1 MPVPVAPGR
10 WPLLGH
16 TPAML
21 RRRFGFTS
29 SLYTRGDVV
38 RVYLGPME
46 TYFVTS
52 PELTYRILVTDGS
65 DFRKGA
71 MFEKFR
77 PFVGNGLAV
86 SDGVFHLRQRRL
98 MQPSFHHASIAGYA
112 EIMARAAAEL
122 VRPWRP
128 GEVREVDH
136 DMQALAVAIVGEALF
151 STELGKA
158 AIEEARRSI
167 PVILKY
173 GMIRVLSPG
182 FVEKLPIPANRRFD
196 EAVDRMRTIVEELID
211 NWRTGQPGRNDLL
224 SMLLLARDAETGEGM
239 TDEQVRDE
247 VITLLTAGIETS
259 ALALS
264 WLFHEIARHP
274 EVEEKLHNEID
285 EVLGGRQAT
294 AEDVPRL
301 VYTRQVVN
309 EVLRMYPLWI
319 LMRRVTTEVHL
330 GGVRL
335 PPGTEV
341 IISPHAM
348 HFDPRFHDHP
358 DRFDP
363 DRWAGK
369 RAKEL
374 PRGAYIPFGA
384 GAHQCIGNSFAL
396 TEIAI
401 VVATI
406 AAQWRL
412 VPVPGEPLRVKYT
425 TAAYPSRLPMTA
437 VPRFP

>member
-1 MPVPVAPGR
+1 MPAPVAPGR
-10 WPLLGH
+10 WPLIGH

-29 SLYTRGDVV
+29 SLYAHGDVV

-52 PELTYRILVTDGS
+52 PELTHQVLVTDGNN
-65 DFRKGA
+65 FRKGA

-77 PFVGNGLAV
+77 PFVGNGLAL
-86 SDGVFHLRQRRL
+86 SDGVLHLRQRRL
-98 MQPSFHHASIAGYA
+98 MQPAFHHAAIAGYA
-112 EIMARAAAEL
+112 EIMTRAAAEL
-122 VRPWRP
+122 VSPWRP
-128 GEVREVDH
+128 GDVRRVDH

-151 STELGKA
+151 STGLGKA

-173 GMIRVLSPG
+173 GMIRVLSPA
-182 FVEKLPIPANRRFD
+182 FVERLPIPANRRFD
-196 EAVDRMRTIVEELID
+196 AAVDRMRTIVEKLID
-211 NWRTGQPGRNDLL
+211 DWRAERADLL
-224 SMLLLARDAETGEGM
+224 SMLLLARDADTGEGM
-239 TDEQVRDE
+239 TGEQVRDE

-274 EVEEKLHNEID
+274 EVEQKLHNEID

-301 VYTRQVVN
+301 LYTRQVIN

-319 LMRRVTTEVHL
+319 LMRRVTTEVDL

-335 PPGTEV
+335 PPGAEV

-358 DRFDP
+358 GRFDP
-363 DRWAGK
+363 DRWASK

-374 PRGAYIPFGA
+374 PRGAYLPFSA
-384 GAHQCIGNSFAL
+384 GAHQCIGNSFAM

-406 AAQWRL
+406 AAKWRL
-412 VPVPGEPLRVKYT
+412 VPVPGKQVRVKYT
-425 TAAYPSRLPMTA
+425 TTAYPSRLPMTA
-437 VPRFP
+437 VPRFH

>member
-1 MPVPVAPGR
+1 
-10 WPLLGH
+10 
-16 TPAML
+16 ML
-21 RRRFGFTS
+21 RRRFEFTS
-29 SLYTRGDVV
+29 SLYAHGDVV
-38 RVYLGPME
+38 RVHLGPME
-46 TYFVTS
+46 TYFLTS
-52 PELTYRILVTDGS
+52 PELTHQVLVTDGGK
-65 DFRKGA
+65 FRKGA

-77 PFVGNGLAV
+77 PFVGNGLAL
-86 SDGVFHLRQRRL
+86 SDGVHHLRQRRL
-98 MQPSFHHASIAGYA
+98 MQPAFHHAAIARYA
-112 EIMARAAAEL
+112 GIMAGAAAEL
-122 VRPWRP
+122 VRPWKP
-128 GEVREVDH
+128 DEVREVDH
-136 DMQALAVAIVGEALF
+136 DMQALAVATVGEALF

-173 GMIRVLSPG
+173 GMIRVLSPA
-182 FVEKLPIPANRRFD
+182 FVEKLPLPANRRFD
-196 EAVDRMRTIVEELID
+196 GVVDRMRAIVEELID
-211 NWRTGQPGRNDLL
+211 RRRAEQADRSDLL
-224 SMLLLARDAETGEGM
+224 STLLLARDADTGEGM

-274 EVEEKLHNEID
+274 EVERKLHDEID
-285 EVLGGRQAT
+285 DVLGGRQAV

-301 VYTRQVVN
+301 VYTRQVVD

-319 LMRRVTTEVHL
+319 LMRRVTTEVEL
-330 GGVRL
+330 GTVRL
-335 PPGTEV
+335 SPGTEV

-358 DRFDP
+358 GRFDP
-363 DRWAGK
+363 DRWAGG

-374 PRGAYIPFGA
+374 PRGAYLPFGA

-401 VVATI
+401 AVATI
-406 AAQWRL
+406 AAKWRL
-412 VPVPGEPLRVKYT
+412 VPVPGKPVRVKHT
-425 TAAYPSRLPMTA
+425 TTAYPSRLPMTV
-437 VPRFP
+437 VPRFR

>member
-10 WPLLGH
+10 WPLVGH

-21 RRRFGFTS
+21 RGRFRFTS
-29 SLYTRGDVV
+29 SLHAHGDVV
-38 RVYLGPME
+38 RIYLGPME
-46 TYFVTS
+46 TYFLTS
-52 PELTYRILVTDGS
+52 PELTHQVLVTDAGS
-65 DFRKGA
+65 FCKGA

-86 SDGVFHLRQRRL
+86 SDGAFHLRQRRL
-98 MQPSFHHASIAGYA
+98 MQPAFHRTHIARYT
-112 EIMARAAAEL
+112 EIMVRAAGEL
-122 VRPWRP
+122 VESWRP
-128 GEVREVDH
+128 GGVREVDH
-136 DMQALAVAIVGEALF
+136 DMQALAVTIVGEALF

-196 EAVDRMRTIVEELID
+196 GAVDRMRAIVLELIE
-211 NWRTGQPGRNDLL
+211 NWHAEQTDQGDLL
-224 SMLLLARDAETGEGM
+224 SMLLLARDADTDETM
-239 TDEQVRDE
+239 TDQQVQDE

-259 ALALS
+259 ALVLS

-274 EVEEKLHNEID
+274 EVERTLHDEVD

-301 VYTRQVVN
+301 VYTRQVIN

-319 LMRRVTTEVHL
+319 LMRRVTTEVDL

-335 PPGTEV
+335 SPGTEV
-341 IISPHAM
+341 IVSPHAM
-348 HFDPRFHDHP
+348 HFDPRFHHHP

-363 DRWAGK
+363 DRWTSE
-369 RAKEL
+369 RAKDL

-384 GAHQCIGNSFAL
+384 GAHQCIGNSFAM
-396 TEIAI
+396 TEVAI

-406 AAQWRL
+406 AAKWRL
-412 VPVPGEPLRVKYT
+412 VPVTDKPVRVKYT
-425 TAAYPSRLPMTA
+425 TTAYPSRLPMTV
-437 VPRFP
+437 VPRA

>member
-10 WPLLGH
+10 WPLIGH

-29 SLYTRGDVV
+29 SLYAHGDVV

-52 PELTYRILVTDGS
+52 PELTHQVLVTDGS
-65 DFRKGA
+65 NFRKGA

-77 PFVGNGLAV
+77 PFVGNGIGL

-98 MQPSFHHASIAGYA
+98 MQPAFHHATIAGYA
-112 EIMARAAAEL
+112 EIMARAAVEL

-136 DMQALAVAIVGEALF
+136 DMQAVAVAAVGESLF

-173 GMIRVLSPG
+173 GMIRVLSPA

-196 EAVDRMRTIVEELID
+196 AAVDRMRTIVEELID
-211 NWRTGQPGRNDLL
+211 NWRAEQADRSDLL
-224 SMLLLARDAETGEGM
+224 SMLLLARDADTGERM
-239 TDEQVRDE
+239 TGEQVRDE

-274 EVEEKLHNEID
+274 EVEQKLHDEID

-319 LMRRVTTEVHL
+319 LMRRVATEVDL

-358 DRFDP
+358 GRFDP

-369 RAKEL
+369 RAKDL

-384 GAHQCIGNSFAL
+384 GAHQCIGNSFAM

-406 AAQWRL
+406 AAKWRL
-412 VPVPGEPLRVKYT
+412 VPVPGKPVREKYT
-425 TAAYPSRLPMTA
+425 TTAYPSRLPMTV
-437 VPRFP
+437 VPRFR